1 MTFLWPAMLL
11 TLVAVPVAAGL
22 YLLLIRRRQALAA
35 GFGSRQTI
43 RKSTPGLRRHLPP
56 ALFLLSLAVILVAL
70 ARPQAQV
77 TLPRLEGT
85 VILLFDVSASMGAK
99 DVEPSR
105 MEAAK
110 TTARE
115 FVLSQPE
122 TVRIGIVSFSGSG
135 FAVQAPTNDAN
146 LLLAAINRLEPGS
159 GTSLGQGLLVALHTL
174 AVDARL
180 LAPEQT
186 LAPASPAGQDPAQ
199 QDKSQGPP
207 DAELLEQLPEGPYP
221 SSVIVILSD
230 GENNQSLD
238 PLIAAQA
245 AAERQVRIDALGFG
259 TPAGTTLE
267 LDGFMV
273 HTALDEAML
282 RQIAETAGG
291 AYYAPQDQA
300 DPQVVYADLTPEL
313 VVKSESMEITSL
325 FAGAGLLVLLLG
337 SLFSLLWFNRL
348 V

>member
-11 TLVAVPVAAGL
+11 TLLAVPVAGGL
-22 YLLLIRRRQALAA
+22 YLLLNRRRRALAA
-35 GFGSRQTI
+35 SFGTGPVA
-43 RKSTPGLRRHLPP
+43 RKPGLRLHLPP
-56 ALFLLSLAVILVAL
+56 LLFLLSLAVILVAL

-110 TTARE
+110 AAARE

-135 FAVQAPTNDAN
+135 FAVQSPTNDAN

-159 GTSLGQGLLVALHTL
+159 GTSLGQGILVALHTL
-174 AVDARL
+174 AVDAGL
-180 LAPEQT
+180 LAPEQAT
-186 LAPASPAGQDPAQ
+186 APAPPAGQDPAQ
-199 QDKSQGPP
+199 QGESQGPP
-207 DAELLEQLPEGPYP
+207 DAELLTQLPEGPYP
-221 SSVIVILSD
+221 SSAIVILSD

-238 PLIAAQA
+238 PLVAAQA

-259 TPAGTTLE
+259 TPAGISLE
-267 LDGFMV
+267 LDGFIV
-273 HTALDEAML
+273 HTALDEATL
-282 RQIAETAGG
+282 QQIAEAAGG
-291 AYYAPQDQA
+291 AYFTPQSQA
-300 DPQVVYADLTPEL
+300 DPQAVYADMAPEL
-313 VVKSESMEITSL
+313 VVKSETMEVTSL

>member
-11 TLVAVPVAAGL
+11 TLFVIPVAGGL
-22 YLLLIRRRQALAA
+22 YLLLNRRREALAA
-35 GFGSRQTI
+35 SFGSGQAA
-43 RKSTPGLRRHLPP
+43 RKPGPGSRRHLPP
-56 ALFLLSLAVILVAL
+56 ALFLLSLMIILVAL

-77 TLPRLEGT
+77 TLPRVEGT
-85 VILLFDVSASMGAK
+85 VILLFDVSASMGAN

-110 TTARE
+110 AAARE

-146 LLLAAINRLEPGS
+146 LLLAAINRLQPGS
-159 GTSLGQGLLVALHTL
+159 GASLGQGVLTALQN
-174 AVDARL
+174 D
-180 LAPEQT
+180 
-186 LAPASPAGQDPAQ
+186 G
-199 QDKSQGPP
+199 QGPP
-207 DAELLEQLPEGPYP
+207 DAELLAQLPAGPYP

-238 PLIAAQA
+238 PLAAAQA
-245 AAERQVRIDALGFG
+245 AAERQVRIDTLGFG
-259 TPAGTTLE
+259 TLAGTTLE

-273 HTALDEAML
+273 HTALDEATL
-282 RQIAETAGG
+282 QQIAEAAGG
-291 AYYAPQDQA
+291 AYYAAQNQA
-300 DPQVVYADLTPEL
+300 DPQAVYANLAPQL
-313 VVKSESMEITSL
+313 VVKSETMEVTSL
-325 FAGAGLLVLLLG
+325 VAGAGLLILLLG
-337 SLFSLLWFNRL
+337 SLFSLLWFNWL